1 MTTTTIITVTLI
13 LLIMTIIIIDT
24 MMMMMIRS
32 DETSATDSDQSSP
45 VQQLTPNN
53 SPLLTRW
60 SPSSLSCVGIIIS
73 YEGDHYDDDEGKDD
87 DDNDGVDDYDDDDE
101 GNIYFIFLGGQAVST
116 YSLNEPGKENQG
128 NAKYGNQINP
138 KRKNSITIL
147 NWIQK
152 NVETPVWDLERQKGN
167 SSCHKIP
174 TVFKQSSIYI

>member
-60 SPSSLSCVGIIIS
+60 SPSSLS
-73 YEGDHYDDDEGKDD
+73 YDEGKDD

-152 NVETPVWDLERQKGN
+152 NVETPVWDLERKKGN